1 MTGAEGIPY
10 TAWQQAVFVV
20 LFICAIV
27 ILLNWQSKQQAKWQE
42 FIQQRDQQWQE
53 WMLKTNS
60 QTADAM
66 EHVTEALEKLS
77 KKIDDH
83 DGKVESRINTAII
96 EVKGNRKRV

>member
-1 MTGAEGIPY
+1 MTGVEGIPY

-20 LFICAIV
+20 LFILAIV

-53 WMLKTNS
+53 WMLKTNC

-77 KKIDDH
+77 QKIDDH
-83 DGKVESRINTAII
+83 DGKVENRINSALS
-96 EVKGNRKRV
+96 EVKGLKKRT